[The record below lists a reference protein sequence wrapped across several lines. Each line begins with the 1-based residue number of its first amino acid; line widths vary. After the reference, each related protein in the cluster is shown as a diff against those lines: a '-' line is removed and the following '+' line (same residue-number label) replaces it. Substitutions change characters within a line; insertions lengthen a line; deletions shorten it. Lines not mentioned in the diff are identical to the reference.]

1 MNPKRLHLAFFTMLI
16 VVLQGTLLAQSF
28 RTPTFTGSINDFNAS
43 ERFAA
48 AANNTTYAI
57 TYDASAI
64 YFGAFRTVGNF
75 GDNDNFTIYIDTD
88 PNVTPTAGT
97 GTTAGQNYSGVTGVL
112 PFTANYNVHAQQN
125 YQEARSFGSS
135 WAATISGVTYNV
147 GGSGSN
153 FREVRIPFS
162 SIGNPDAL
170 YVTMWFGYT
179 GGFFS
184 NAPGANIGAVANPTI
199 VSYFGGFGVSSADCL
214 PVNITNSPIT
224 SSIVNGVPV
233 AGATYGKVT
242 VNAGTITNANNW
254 TLAPGG
260 SIIVSGGTLALGAQT
275 ITMGGGTSFSGR
287 GTTINTSGAG
297 TITSTNS
304 TVLSYNGEGNITG
317 NNLTY
322 NGSIQA
328 RNSFRPLAAGGFTL
342 GSGGVFDLR
351 GGAFI
356 PANPI
361 NYASGST
368 LSYNTGA
375 SYGVFNEWTTS
386 GFGVPSNVV
395 IGNTIASSGVSFGTT
410 TSNYSCTGNLTIGSA
425 GGSFLT
431 LSTGGTAAQGLLS
444 IGGNFINNGSLNNSS
459 SKTITLTGTNPN
471 IGGTTTTA
479 FAGLTLTSGATLTN
493 AITVN
498 GTLTLAGQLTLGA
511 FNLTQGAAGTFA
523 GASASNF
530 IRTNLTGRL
539 IVNGV
544 TTARS
549 FPVGFGTGTYSPLSI
564 TTVTSSNYTVGVT
577 TTLPCALDDA
587 TRAIGLSWEVT
598 SSNATPTQIVYNWQA
613 ASAGGSF
620 NATGLCDLGRYNA
633 ACPYTVTTGAATASS
648 NSLTVNGAGNFGTG
662 TSTYQYVVGNV
673 GAISFPAPVASAATS
688 ITATT
693 FNANWATVA
702 GATGYYIDVSASNTF
717 ASFVGIYNNLFISG
731 GATITTPVTVPPG
744 ATYYYR
750 LRALTEL
757 PHLQVLM

>member
-1 MNPKRLHLAFFTMLI
+1 
-16 VVLQGTLLAQSF
+16 
-28 RTPTFTGSINDFNAS
+28 
-43 ERFAA
+43 
-48 AANNTTYAI
+48 
-57 TYDASAI
+57 
-64 YFGAFRTVGNF
+64 
-75 GDNDNFTIYIDTD
+75 
-88 PNVTPTAGT
+88 
-97 GTTAGQNYSGVTGVL
+97 
-112 PFTANYNVHAQQN
+112 VHAQQN

-135 WAATISGVTYNV
+135 WASTISGVTYNV

-184 NAPGANIGAVANPTI
+184 NAPGANIGAAANPTI

-224 SSIVNGVPV
+224 SSIVNGVP
-233 AGATYGKVT
+233 ATGATYGKVT
-242 VNAGTITNANNW
+242 VNAGTVTTANNW

-304 TVLSYNGEGNITG
+304 TILTYNGEGNITG

-322 NGSIQA
+322 NGSIQV

-368 LSYNTGA
+368 LAYNTGA
-375 SYGVFNEWTTS
+375 SYGAFNEWTAS

-395 IGNTIASSGVSFGTT
+395 IGNTIASSGVNFAASA
-410 TSNYSCTGNLTIGSA
+410 SNYSCSGNLTIASGI
-425 GGSFLT
+425 GNFLT
-431 LSTGGTAAQGLLS
+431 LSTGAGNLS
-444 IGGNFINNGSLNNSS
+444 IGGDFTNNGTLNNTNNR
-459 SKTITLTGTNPN
+459 TITLTGTNPN
-471 IGGTTTTA
+471 IGGTTATS

-493 AITVN
+493 SITVN
-498 GTLTLAGQLTLGA
+498 GALTLAGQLTLGA

-523 GASASNF
+523 GASATNF
-530 IRTNLTGRL
+530 IRTNSTGRL

-564 TTVTSSNYTVGVT
+564 TTGTSSNYTVGVT

-598 SSNATPTQIVYNWQA
+598 SSNATPTQIIYNWQA
-613 ASAGGSF
+613 ASAGGSW
-620 NATGLCDLGRYNA
+620 GR
-633 ACPYTVTTGAATASS
+633 SS
-648 NSLTVNGAGNFGTG
+648 G
-662 TSTYQYVVGNV
+662 ST
-673 GAISFPAPVASAATS
+673 IP
-688 ITATT
+688 
-693 FNANWATVA
+693 
-702 GATGYYIDVSASNTF
+702 
-717 ASFVGIYNNLFISG
+717 
-731 GATITTPVTVPPG
+731 
-744 ATYYYR
+744 R
-750 LRALTEL
+750 
-757 PHLQVLM
+757 